1 MESKTVPASAAV
13 GASRSV
19 VDPSKPR
26 AKAQY
31 LDPAILSRIGSL
43 EVVARQVVEGVRIG
57 HHKSPARGVSSEF
70 NAYRQYTQGD
80 ETRHIDWKAYARC
93 DRYYVKLFDAETNFV
108 CNCLLDASK
117 SMTYSSGKISKIE
130 YAKYLAASL
139 AYLVVDQGDSAGM
152 AIFDGKLQKYIE
164 PKGSKRVLQD
174 MSNELEKVVPQPR
187 TNVGAI
193 LHDFAHRMK
202 RRGFVMIFS
211 DLFDNTEEFIA
222 GLNHLR
228 FGGHNVVLFHV
239 LDPYEIEFPL
249 SGMWKFLGLEGEG
262 EVITQ
267 PSRVRANYLKELEA
281 FVGGIRKAC
290 GKAQVD
296 YVLVNTAQPVEQ
308 TISSYLLQRTAL
320 ANAR

>member
-1 MESKTVPASAAV
+1 MNSGKPGQGRA
-13 GASRSV
+13 V
-19 VDPSKPR
+19 VDQTGGRAR
-26 AKAQY
+26 AKY
-31 LDPAILSRIGSL
+31 LDPATLSHIGSL

-108 CNCLLDASK
+108 CNSLLDASK

-139 AYLVVDQGDSAGM
+139 SYLVVDQGDSAGM
-152 AIFDGKLQKYIE
+152 AIFDGKLQKYVE

-211 DLFDNTEEFIA
+211 DLFDNTDEFIA

-228 FGGHNVVLFHV
+228 FGGHNVVLFHI

-249 SGMWKFLGLEGEG
+249 AGMWKFLGLEGEG

-267 PSRVRANYLKELEA
+267 PSRVRANYLKELEE
-281 FVGGIRKAC
+281 FVGKIRKAC

-308 TISSYLLQRTAL
+308 TISSYLIQRTAL